1 MRHLLLGGHA
11 MQKKIALALL
21 LAVMTL
27 GLFGCPSQPTT
38 TKSGPV
44 YNDPDAARARAA
56 ERTKELDSNIQ
67 K

>member
-1 MRHLLLGGHA
+1 M
-11 MQKKIALALL
+11 KKIVLAMLL
-21 LAVMTL
+21 VVMTL

-38 TKSGPV
+38 ATKSGSV
-44 YNDPDAARARAA
+44 YSDPDAARARAQ

>member
-1 MRHLLLGGHA
+1 
-11 MQKKIALALL
+11 MQKFALVLL
-21 LAVMTL
+21 TLVMTL

-44 YNDPDAARARAA
+44 YNDPDSARARDA
-56 ERTKELDSNIQ
+56 ERTRELDSNIQ

>member
-1 MRHLLLGGHA
+1 

-38 TKSGPV
+38 KSGPV
-44 YNDPDAARARAA
+44 YSDPEAARARAA
-56 ERTKELDSNIQ
+56 ERTKELDTNIQ